1 MNFLKRL
8 TVCVL
13 TICLSFSLISC
24 GNIGRPVLEKIDE
37 ISSGLG
43 ISLPGGSSAGSGKAD
58 DNEAPEK
65 EEEDEYDTSD
75 IRAEI
80 ERKGFYKDS
89 DGTLIIGTDDKKKP
103 LFNDVDD
110 LPF

>member
-58 DNEAPEK
+58 DTEEPETEDEDEKKDSDDTAEETDSDSMAEAPEAAA
-65 EEEDEYDTSD
+65 SGAAA
-75 IRAEI
+75 RS
-80 ERKGFYKDS
+80 RG
-89 DGTLIIGTDDKKKP
+89 
-103 LFNDVDD
+103 
-110 LPF
+110 LP